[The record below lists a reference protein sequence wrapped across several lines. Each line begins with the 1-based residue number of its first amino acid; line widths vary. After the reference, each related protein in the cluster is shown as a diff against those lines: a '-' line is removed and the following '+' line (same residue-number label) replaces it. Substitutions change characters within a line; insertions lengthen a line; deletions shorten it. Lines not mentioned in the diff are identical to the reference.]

1 MTAFF
6 VALLAGF
13 AGSFHC
19 IGMCGGFACGLNHGP
34 QSTAA
39 QLVLRN
45 SLYNV
50 GRLVTYAFI
59 GALAGLFGA
68 AIVGSADS
76 GHMAHHD
83 HGHHMMSMVLGG
95 ELGIAQRLLSAV
107 AGVLM
112 LLMAFE
118 LLGLRRHMP
127 RSWAAI
133 GVETLAGILRILVTS
148 RHPAAPLALGVAN
161 GFLPCPLVFAFA
173 AMAAATGAVGP
184 AILTMTAFGLGT
196 FPAMIFMGV
205 VGRLMSPRFR
215 YWGVRAAGA
224 FVLVIGA
231 LTVVRGLAPALLHGG
246 HAVAAL

>member
-1 MTAFF
+1 MTAF
-6 VALLAGF
+6 VIALLAGF

-34 QSTAA
+34 QSTVARLA
-39 QLVLRN
+39 LRN
-45 SLYNV
+45 GLYNI

-68 AIVGSADS
+68 SVIG
-76 GHMAHHD
+76 GGEEHMAH

-95 ELGIAQRLLSAV
+95 ELGLAQRILSAV
-107 AGVLM
+107 AGILM

-133 GVETLAGILRILVTS
+133 GGEAFAGILRTLVRS
-148 RHPAAPLALGVAN
+148 RQPAAPLALGVAN

-184 AILTMTAFGLGT
+184 AVLTMIAFGLGT

-205 VGRLMSPRFR
+205 VGRLMSPRVR
-215 YWGVRAAGA
+215 HLGVRAAGA
-224 FVLVIGA
+224 FVLFIGA
-231 LTVVRGLAPALLHGG
+231 LTVVRGLAPSLLHGG
-246 HAVAAL
+246 HTMAAI